1 MDADTQIESGPS
13 EPGTL
18 SEQPK
23 PLAMPVWIYRLIG
36 INACVMYLVNAGAL
50 VIESA
55 FSHPSPLWS
64 LSTFV
69 TLVSIGLLILMVVHL
84 VRSHFVSAH
93 SGGRWVLWMLAI
105 PLVGIILSEDIGR
118 IGRRQLELNFDNLF
132 DSLFGSIVMA
142 LGWGILTVV
151 LCSYPLQVVHGA
163 IRKSKMS
170 QARYPYDFIR
180 HERWD
185 AIFFVCVMSLAS
197 VVYWGIVL
205 REFFSLITSR
215 WSSFYTTSEVFA
227 FACVY
232 AVGAMFFGMIMS
244 LFVGALL
251 QNTNLH
257 KSIVY
262 TFRWPIIIGLLLSPG
277 WGVILTGVAVL
288 VLAAISKSKFK
299 VHPSGH
305 CQSCGY
311 SLAGLES
318 NKCPECGQ
326 INKQQQHLVR
336 G

>member
-1 MDADTQIESGPS
+1 MDADAQIESGPG

-69 TLVSIGLLILMVVHL
+69 TGVSVALLMLMIVHV
-84 VRSHFVSAH
+84 VRSHFVPAL
-93 SGGRWVLWMLAI
+93 GRATWVLWMLAI

-118 IGRRQLELNFDNLF
+118 IARGQGDLYFDNLL
-132 DSLFGSIVMA
+132 DNLFGPIVISV
-142 LGWGILTVV
+142 GWTILTLV
-151 LCSYPLQVVHGA
+151 LCCYPLQVVHGA
-163 IRKSKMS
+163 IQRPLND
-170 QARYPYDFIR
+170 QAKYPHGFAGK
-180 HERWD
+180 ERWD
-185 AIFFVCVMSLAS
+185 AIFFVCVISLAS

-205 REFFSLITSR
+205 RELFSLITAR

-232 AVGAMFFGMIMS
+232 AVGAMFFGMFMS

-251 QNTNLH
+251 QHTNLH

-262 TFRWPIIIGLLLSPG
+262 TFRWPIVVGLLLSPG
-277 WGVILTGVAVL
+277 WGVILSGVAVL

-299 VHPSGH
+299 IHPSGH

-326 INKQQQHLVR
+326 INKQQQHLV
-336 G
+336 GG